1 LPGIDLSRVKSMLF
15 VCLGNTCRS
24 PAAEG
29 FARKFARESSPPEE
43 FSELQI
49 ESAGLYHSFLKAQP
63 QSIQFV
69 KQIEGED
76 ISPFRSR
83 VITEDMVR
91 HFDVI
96 ITMETYMKSVIC
108 AQFPV
113 VEELQ
118 LKIITL
124 KESCQDDLKPS
135 EVDIPDPYLMPD
147 YVYFPILEEIRV
159 YTRCLVNKW
168 VSARQGSQSKG

>member
-1 LPGIDLSRVKSMLF
+1 MSSIDLKNVKSLLF

-29 FARKFARESSPPEE
+29 FARKFARETFSPDEYDQ
-43 FSELQI
+43 LWI

-63 QSIQFV
+63 QSIQYV
-69 KQIEGED
+69 MQTEGED
-76 ISPFRSR
+76 ISGHVSH
-83 VITEDMVR
+83 VITDDMAR

-96 ITMETYMKSVIC
+96 ITMETYMKDVIC
-108 AQFPV
+108 AQFPA
-113 VEELQ
+113 VEALPS
-118 LKIITL
+118 KIITL

-147 YVYFPILEEIRV
+147 YVYFPILEEIRD

-168 VSARQGSQSKG
+168 VSARHGSQSEG